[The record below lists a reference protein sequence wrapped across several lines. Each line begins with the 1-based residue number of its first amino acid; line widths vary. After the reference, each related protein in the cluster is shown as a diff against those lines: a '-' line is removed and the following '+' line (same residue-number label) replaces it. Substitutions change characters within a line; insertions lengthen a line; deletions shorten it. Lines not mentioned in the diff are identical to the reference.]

1 MENDLKLTP
10 RKGDLL
16 AAAAVLLL
24 ALGITLLLLVRASR
38 ADRTFVQI
46 YRDGELVK
54 EVSLQ
59 TEQSFSVS
67 GDYTN
72 TVTVKDGKIAVTH
85 SDCPGADCVH
95 SGWISRAGQ
104 SIVCLPNRTE
114 IRLVGEKTEDGI
126 DAVAG

>member
-1 MENDLKLTP
+1 MRDLIEINKDLIPYSFNILLAEEWFELAIDYNKT
-10 RKGDLL
+10 GDLFT
-16 AAAAVLLL
+16 V
-24 ALGITLLLLVRASR
+24 TL
-38 ADRTFVQI
+38 

-104 SIVCLPNRTE
+104 SIVFLPNRTE